1 MRRAGGTLAGAV
13 AVRIGSHEACGIMA
27 AAGAPDRL
35 AIGSALVSV
44 ASRGAACSRA
54 LSTAPEA
61 MARLRT
67 RRTLARR
74 TTLCVAP
81 TECTVGCVVDTEEN
95 VTVDGGIGAST
106 TVVWDE
112 AAVGRAR
119 SSHARFPAVVPD
131 ATCNSEWKRE

>member
-1 MRRAGGTLAGAV
+1 
-13 AVRIGSHEACGIMA
+13 MA

-67 RRTLARR
+67 RSTLARR
-74 TTLCVAP
+74 TTLCIAP
-81 TECTVGCVVDTEEN
+81 AGRAAVGSFFDTDGNGN
-95 VTVDGGIGAST
+95 VTVDGGIEAST

-119 SSHARFPAVVPD
+119 SSHARSPAVVPN